1 MVVLG
6 IDPGTAN
13 TGYGVVARRGGR
25 LVALDGGT
33 IQTAAG
39 LDPGRRLA
47 TIHARVGELLDA
59 HLPDALAVEDLYF
72 GTNAH
77 SAFAVGQARGVVIL
91 AAGQRGLPCASY
103 TPQQVKA
110 AVCGSGRAEKGQ
122 VQRMV
127 QRLLALTDLPAPDHA
142 ADALAVAI
150 CHANGSSLRAAVE
163 RSIGAAMPAAAAERS
178 GDQAARPMQT
188 RGSA

>member
-13 TGYGVVARRGGR
+13 TGYGVVARSAGR

-33 IQTAAG
+33 IETSAA
-39 LDPGRRLA
+39 LAPAERLA
-47 TIHARVGELLDA
+47 IIHARVGELLDA
-59 HLPDALAVEDLYF
+59 YSPESLAVEDLYF
-72 GTNAH
+72 GANAR

-91 AAGQRGLPCASY
+91 AAGQRGVPCSSY

-127 QRLLALTDLPAPDHA
+127 QRLLALDALPAPDHA

-150 CHANGSSLRAAVE
+150 CHANGAALRAAV
-163 RSIGAAMPAAAAERS
+163 AAVAAGGRDAA
-178 GDQAARPMQT
+178 
-188 RGSA
+188 

>member
-13 TGYGVVARRGGR
+13 TGYGVGARHGGR
-25 LVALDGGT
+25 LVALDGGS
-33 IQTAAG
+33 IKTAPG
-39 LDPGRRLA
+39 LDAGERLA
-47 TIHARVGELLDA
+47 TIHARVGELLDE
-59 HLPDALAVEDLYF
+59 HGPDALAVEDLYF
-72 GTNAH
+72 GANAR

-91 AAGQRGLPCASY
+91 AAGQRGLPCSSY

-110 AVCGSGRAEKGQ
+110 AVCGSGRAGKGQ

-150 CHANGSSLRAAVE
+150 CHANGASLRAAVE
-163 RSIGAAMPAAAAERS
+163 RSIGEAMLVTSCE
-178 GDQAARPMQT
+178 ARGRP
-188 RGSA
+188 

>member
-13 TGYGVVARRGGR
+13 TGYGVVARPGGR
-25 LVALDGGT
+25 RVALDGGS
-33 IQTAAG
+33 IKTAPG
-39 LDPGRRLA
+39 LDAGERLA
-47 TIHARVGELLDA
+47 TIHARVGELLDE
-59 HLPDALAVEDLYF
+59 HGPDALAVEDLYF
-72 GTNAH
+72 GANAR

-91 AAGQRGLPCASY
+91 AAGQRGLPCSSY

-110 AVCGSGRAEKGQ
+110 AVCGSGRAGKGQ

-150 CHANGSSLRAAVE
+150 CHANGASLRAAVE
-163 RSIGAAMPAAAAERS
+163 RSIGEAMLVTSCE
-178 GDQAARPMQT
+178 ARGRP
-188 RGSA
+188 